1 VIVADASTIL
11 EVLLRTEAGGIA
23 ERRLLRRG
31 ETIHAPS
38 LIDLEVTQVIRR
50 YARRGDVTSGWAR
63 SAIQV
68 LVAFPMERYGHEPLL
83 LRIWELRENL
93 TAYDAA
99 YVALAE
105 ALRCPLLTGD
115 TRLANAAGV
124 RATVEVI

>member
-11 EVLLRTEAGGIA
+11 ELLLRTEAGGIA

-31 ETIHAPS
+31 ETVHAPS

-50 YARRGDVTSGWAR
+50 YTRRGDVTSGWAR

-68 LVAFPMERYGHEPLL
+68 LAAFPMERYGHEPLL

-93 TAYDAA
+93 TAFDAA

-115 TRLANAAGV
+115 ARLAGAAGI
-124 RATVEVI
+124 RTTVEVI